1 MSSSKNFLDVFWIK
15 WDKWVSLIPEWF
27 VILNSTVC
35 ICARIM
41 MIKIHVFWNLPV
53 WNFRA
58 IMILYSITR
67 VSVLKIVKGVY
78 MIESNFVD
86 SVCILWDFIQITAV
100 LLIQNFGL
108 NHFIFEFLNEI
119 FKWWLYNS
127 LALVFTI

>member
-15 WDKWVSLIPEWF
+15 WDKWVSLVPEWF

-41 MIKIHVFWNLPV
+41 MIKMHVFWNLPV

-58 IMILYSITR
+58 IMILYRITR

-78 MIESNFVD
+78 MTEYIFVN
-86 SVCILWDFIQITAV
+86 SVSILWDFIQITAV
-100 LLIQNFGL
+100 LLIRNFGL

-119 FKWWLYNS
+119 FKWWLSNS

>member
-15 WDKWVSLIPEWF
+15 WDKWVSLVPEWF

-41 MIKIHVFWNLPV
+41 MIKMHVFWNLPV

-86 SVCILWDFIQITAV
+86 SVSILWDFIQITAV

-108 NHFIFEFLNEI
+108 NHFIFEFLNVI

-127 LALVFTI
+127 LTLVFTV